1 MNLPP
6 GLSASRSSARGSV
19 QIVVE
24 RAGGDNRFKFQRR
37 VTMAVRDGEYRG
49 RIALRKPGLYR
60 FTAKA
65 GDTGRSKQVFVRA
78 IRRTARAGG
87 LQAR

>member
-1 MNLPP
+1 M
-6 GLSASRSSARGSV
+6 

-37 VTMAVRDGEYRG
+37 VKMSVRDGEYSG
-49 RIALRKPGLYR
+49 RIPLRKPGLYR
-60 FTAKA
+60 FTAKV

-78 IRRTARAGG
+78 IRRTARGG
-87 LQAR
+87 LRAQ

>member
-1 MNLPP
+1 M
-6 GLSASRSSARGSV
+6 
-19 QIVVE
+19 VVE

-37 VTMAVRDGEYRG
+37 VTMSVRNGKYSG
-49 RIALRKPGLYR
+49 RIRLRTPGLYR

-78 IRRTARAGG
+78 VRRRTRGG
-87 LQAR
+87 LAAVVFLMCAQCMAGR